1 MNQRKYG
8 VMLSYVS
15 IIVNTGLN
23 FVYVPLL
30 LSYMG
35 QGEYGLYRLMGSFVG
50 YFAVMDFGLAASVIN
65 YYSKYKAINDKKNM
79 QNVLAIAS
87 IAYFFIILIVLIAG
101 AVVYFKLDSIFG
113 NSLSQIEIFNAKKI
127 YILLL
132 FNVSLT
138 FFGQIFDAV
147 ITSNEKFVFLKT
159 ITLVQIFLQPIFLV
173 LAMQISPY
181 AYSMVCVQ
189 SILNFCLVFS
199 KIIYS
204 LMHLKMKIKFYS
216 FDRNLLKGMIGLSS
230 SSFLIFVVDQIFFQG
245 NQILLGIFSGTTVV
259 AVYAVAAQLYMNYM
273 TLSGVISN
281 VFLPKIASMEAQNE
295 PLEAFSNLLIRIGRI
310 QYLILGLILSG
321 FILYGKQFIVF
332 WVGENFI
339 DAYWMAVVI
348 LIPFTIDLIQ
358 NICLPI
364 MQVKNCYGFRAKVYV
379 FIGILD
385 IILIFMFAIKYGGIG
400 CAIVTGGMMF
410 LGNGIIMNYYYFRY
424 MKLNIGK
431 FWMEIFSL
439 TKYNCFVFILGLV
452 LDKMIVLQT
461 VAGLCIRISIYF
473 LLYIFIMY
481 FFAMNQYEKN
491 LIAKKISFFHL
502 S

>member
-1 MNQRKYG
+1 
-8 VMLSYVS
+8 
-15 IIVNTGLN
+15 
-23 FVYVPLL
+23 
-30 LSYMG
+30 
-35 QGEYGLYRLMGSFVG
+35 
-50 YFAVMDFGLAASVIN
+50 
-65 YYSKYKAINDKKNM
+65 
-79 QNVLAIAS
+79 
-87 IAYFFIILIVLIAG
+87 
-101 AVVYFKLDSIFG
+101 
-113 NSLSQIEIFNAKKI
+113 
-127 YILLL
+127 
-132 FNVSLT
+132 
-138 FFGQIFDAV
+138 
-147 ITSNEKFVFLKT
+147 
-159 ITLVQIFLQPIFLV
+159 
-173 LAMQISPY
+173 
-181 AYSMVCVQ
+181 
-189 SILNFCLVFS
+189 
-199 KIIYS
+199 
-204 LMHLKMKIKFYS
+204 
-216 FDRNLLKGMIGLSS
+216 
-230 SSFLIFVVDQIFFQG
+230 
-245 NQILLGIFSGTTVV
+245 
-259 AVYAVAAQLYMNYM
+259 
-273 TLSGVISN
+273 
-281 VFLPKIASMEAQNE
+281 MEAQNE